1 MRKIA
6 YLALCLAGL
15 FALAAC
21 DKTDTYADQK
31 DRERA
36 AINRYISAHGIR
48 VISEE
53 EFNRNDSTTDVSK
66 NEYVLFANTG
76 VYMQIVRKGV
86 GTKLQ
91 NNEQAT
97 VLCRFTERNLLKD
110 TVQLS
115 NDVPYF
121 SSVFDKM
128 RVRRNY
134 ASFTGSFDAANS
146 LMARI
151 YRSTSV
157 PAGWLVPLAYVNL
170 GRPAADGEEI
180 AKVNLIV
187 PHTEGQSNATQR
199 VYPCLYHL
207 TYQRGK

>member
-1 MRKIA
+1 M
-6 YLALCLAGL
+6 
-15 FALAAC
+15 AAC

-36 AINRYISAHGIR
+36 AINRYIGTHGIR

-53 EFNRNDSTTDVSK
+53 EFYRNDSTTDVSK
-66 NEYVLFANTG
+66 NEYVLFNNTG
-76 VYMQIVRKGV
+76 VYMQIVRQGI
-86 GTKLQ
+86 GAKLQ
-91 NNEQAT
+91 HNEEAT
-97 VLCRFTERNLLKD
+97 VLCRFSERNLLTD

-115 NDVPYF
+115 NDLPYF
-121 SSVFDKM
+121 SSIFDKM

-134 ASFTGSFDAANS
+134 ASFTGSFEAGSS

-151 YRSTSV
+151 YRSNSV
-157 PAGWLVPLAYVNL
+157 PGGWLVPLAYIKL
-170 GRPAADGEEI
+170 GRPAAEGEEI

-187 PHTEGQSNATQR
+187 PHTEGQSNAAQR
-199 VYPCLYHL
+199 VYPCFYTV